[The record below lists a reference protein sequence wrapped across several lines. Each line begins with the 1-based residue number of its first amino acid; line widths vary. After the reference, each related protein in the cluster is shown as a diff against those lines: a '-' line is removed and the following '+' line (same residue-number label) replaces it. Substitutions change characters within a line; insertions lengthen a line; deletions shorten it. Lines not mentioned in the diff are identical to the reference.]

1 MAIGPDRVQVYKTES
16 TAGGG
21 KDSDRGPYGG
31 PVAINP
37 QQDAIESAGLY
48 LNDESYRDENV
59 AVFRDGSDMKLKDV
73 NNPAGLSLTALAGGG
88 FDPNSIVFDTAG
100 GFVYDNSGLIVTEN

>member
-1 MAIGPDRVQVYKTES
+1 MAIGPDRIQVYKSES
-16 TAGGG
+16 TAQGGSDL
-21 KDSDRGPYGG
+21 DSGPYGG

-37 QQDAIESAGLY
+37 QEDAIEAAGFY
-48 LNDESYRDENV
+48 LNDESNRDENV
-59 AVFRDGSDMKLKDV
+59 AVFRHGADLKFKDE

-88 FDPNSIVFDTAG
+88 FDPNTIVFDTGG